1 MGNPG
6 KRRHR
11 RRAQTAVAA
20 ICVLLIFGA
29 AAAGYGIW
37 KAQGDEIS
45 VSVADR
51 EPSADSSDSIT
62 YEGRQYAY
70 NDHLS
75 NFLFMG
81 VDTAGETKSTNT
93 HAGQADA
100 IFLVSWDRVLHD
112 MTVIAIPRDT
122 MTEIEVFSTSGQSL
136 GMTEDHIN
144 LAYAYGDGRTKSC
157 TLMKEAVSN
166 LFYGLPIQGYCS
178 VDLEGI
184 AAITA
189 AVGGVTVT
197 IPDDSLSDVNDS
209 WVSGAQV
216 TLDETNAEQFV
227 RYRDTGQSQSAM
239 GRLDRQII
247 YIKAWGEKAGSLS
260 RSDSSAA
267 TDIYEKL
274 EAHMITNIGNDQF
287 VKIMENADENS
298 NVDFWTIPGTSTE
311 GELFDE
317 FYADDQALYGKII
330 ETFYKPVE

>member
-1 MGNPG
+1 MENLR
-6 KRRHR
+6 KRHR
-11 RRAQTAVAA
+11 RRRFQTAVAV
-20 ICVLLIFGA
+20 IGVLLIIGA
-29 AAAGYGIW
+29 AAAGYGLW

-45 VSVADR
+45 ASIGGGPSTDPAGSV
-51 EPSADSSDSIT
+51 T
-62 YEGRQYAY
+62 YDGRQYEY

-81 VDTAGETKSTNT
+81 VDTVGEISRNT

-100 IFLVSWDRVLHD
+100 IFLISWDRVLHD

-122 MTEIEVFSTSGQSL
+122 MTEIEVFSASGQSL
-136 GMTEDHIN
+136 GKTEDHIN

-197 IPDDSLSDVNDS
+197 IPDDSLSDVNDN

-216 TLDETNAEQFV
+216 TLDENNAEQFV

-247 YIKAWGEKAGSLS
+247 YIKAWGEKAGALS
-260 RSDSSAA
+260 RSDTSAA
-267 TDIYEKL
+267 TEIYEKL
-274 EAHMITNIGNDQF
+274 EAYMITNIGNDQF
-287 VKIMENADENS
+287 VKIMESMDADS
-298 NVDFWTIPGTSTE
+298 NIDYWTIPGKSTE
-311 GELFDE
+311 GEQFDE